1 MRGFLLRLLINALG
15 LYLADTLLA
24 GFAIAGTGSLIIAA
38 LLLGLVNAIIR
49 PILIIL
55 TLPITLV
62 TLGFFL
68 LIVNGISLALVAWLV
83 PGVTVAGIWS
93 ATIAALIVSAT
104 GWLTSMFIGSSGR
117 VERLR
122 RVETTGRVIE

>member
-1 MRGFLLRLLINALG
+1 MRGFLVRLLINALG
-15 LYLADTLLA
+15 LYLADALLA
-24 GFAIAGTGSLIIAA
+24 GFTVAGTGSLVVAA
-38 LLLGLVNAIIR
+38 LLLGLVNAVIR

-93 ATIAALIVSAT
+93 ATIAALVVSVT
-104 GWLTSMFIGSSGR
+104 GWLTSMFIGSSGK

>member
-1 MRGFLLRLLINALG
+1 MRGFLVRLAINALG
-15 LYLADTLLA
+15 LYLADALLA

-38 LLLGLVNAIIR
+38 LLLGVVNAIVR
-49 PILIIL
+49 PVLVIL

-68 LIVNGISLALVAWLV
+68 LIVNGISLALVAWLI
-83 PGVTVAGIWS
+83 PGVTVAGLWS
-93 ATIAALIVSAT
+93 ATIAALIVSVT
-104 GWLTSMFIGSSGR
+104 SWLTSAFIGSSGK

-122 RVETTGRVIE
+122 RIETTGRVIE